1 MPVKEMYQC
10 GYTLPQLIQKNQDLI
25 TSIFQN
31 AENSS
36 IQFLKD
42 NNLMATAAAGTV
54 ELFLDDLQ
62 QFLEEQYKSMIIDF
76 YHGAQLSE
84 REKPHVFRGKR
95 FP

>member
-36 IQFLKD
+36 IQFLND

-54 ELFLDDLQ
+54 EHFLLDLQ
-62 QFLEEQYKSMIIDF
+62 GFF
-76 YHGAQLSE
+76 TGT
-84 REKPHVFRGKR
+84 V
-95 FP
+95 